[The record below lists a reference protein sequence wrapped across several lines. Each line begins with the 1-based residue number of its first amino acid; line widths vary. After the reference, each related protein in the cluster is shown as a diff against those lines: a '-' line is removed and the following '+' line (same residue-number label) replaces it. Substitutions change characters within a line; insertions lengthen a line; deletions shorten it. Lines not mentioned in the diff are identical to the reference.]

1 VTEHSVEIVSLEDRD
16 KAMTTLEFAFATDP
30 VMRWLWPSPGA
41 FHAAFSKF
49 VNAMA
54 GDAFD
59 QGTAQWVDDGRGVAL
74 WLPPGFGADDDAL
87 VQVILESVNP
97 DLLTDLSEFS
107 DLLRE
112 YHPVVDH
119 WYLAVTG
126 VDPYCQGTGLGS
138 TLLRHALGRCDHD
151 GLPAYLEA
159 STLRNRALY
168 ERFGFKEIGVIQ
180 AGTSPQVWAMMRQ
193 PALTTEG
200 L

>member
-1 VTEHSVEIVSLEDRD
+1 VAEHLVGIVTLEDSD
-16 KAMTTLEFAFATDP
+16 EAITTLELAFATDP
-30 VMRWLWPSPGA
+30 VMRWLWPSPRA

-49 VNAMA
+49 VDAMA

-97 DLLTDLSEFS
+97 HLLTELSEFS
-107 DLLRE
+107 DILRE
-112 YHPVVDH
+112 HHPVVDH

-126 VDPYCQGTGLGS
+126 VDPYFQGMGLGS
-138 TLLRHALGRCDHD
+138 SLLRHALGRCDHD

-159 STLRNRALY
+159 STMRNRALY

-180 AGTSPQVWAMMRQ
+180 TGTSPQVWAMMRQ
-193 PALTTEG
+193 PTVASTR
-200 L
+200 